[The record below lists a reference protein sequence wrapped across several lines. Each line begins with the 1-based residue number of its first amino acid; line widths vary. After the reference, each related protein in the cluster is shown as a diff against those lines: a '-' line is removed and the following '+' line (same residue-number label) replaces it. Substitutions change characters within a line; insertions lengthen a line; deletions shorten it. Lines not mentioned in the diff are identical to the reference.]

1 MKPWLMYV
9 RIVLDT
15 NVLVSALI
23 SREGQPGR
31 LLDALKRGDFTLVT
45 SAYQI
50 EELKEVLRRDR
61 LKPYIR
67 AEEASDLISNLEL
80 VGVVVTALP
89 DIDLSPDP
97 KDTPI
102 LAAGIAGQADLIVSG
117 DKKDMLA
124 LNHIEGIPIITP
136 CEAVEWLHQHKNRED

>member
-1 MKPWLMYV
+1 MSM

-23 SREGQPGR
+23 TRGGQPGR
-31 LLDALKRGDFTLVT
+31 LLDAVKCGDCTLIT

-50 EELKEVLRRDR
+50 EELKEVLGRDR

-67 AEEASDLISNLEL
+67 PEEACDLISNLDL
-80 VGVVVTALP
+80 IGVVVTALP
-89 DIDLSPDP
+89 DIALSPDP
-97 KDTPI
+97 KDDPI

-124 LNHIEGIPIITP
+124 LGHVEGIPIITP
-136 CEAVEWLHQHKNRED
+136 REAVERLHQYEKER